1 MQFWGVPLWVS
12 PRETS
17 NLNEEQLAN
26 IHHVRP
32 TARVSAL

>member
-1 MQFWGVPLWVS
+1 MQFWDAPLWMS

-17 NLNEEQLAN
+17 YLNEEQLAN
-26 IHHVRP
+26 IYHVRP